1 MCGDRLD
8 TDVLFGKNGG
18 LTTMLVL
25 SGESLWGPGGLQ
37 ALRGGTAGG
46 EWSGRPQRCRNSIR
60 LPSQHATTCPYCLA
74 HLSSCCRPTTPSS
87 PISPAAT
94 SHLPPSHLRLS
105 LRLAGVTTEEQ
116 LLSPDNSIHPDAYM
130 DSLAGL
136 LEVKPVTA

>member
-1 MCGDRLD
+1 MVRAPSALPKQHPPPEPTCNHLPILPRSSQQL
-8 TDVLFGKNGG
+8 
-18 LTTMLVL
+18 L
-25 SGESLWGPGGLQ
+25 SPDNTIQPNL
-37 ALRGGTAGG
+37 
-46 EWSGRPQRCRNSIR
+46 
-60 LPSQHATTCPYCLA
+60 
-74 HLSSCCRPTTPSS
+74 SCCS
-87 PISPAAT
+87 